1 MIKEGEGSSTFY
13 APPDD
18 RESKERWDELFKENS
33 GLFNGDKPWEING
46 LGAIT
51 ADGERTELEKERPHM
66 DPNSKHISF
75 GLQESLVPT
84 QPGAAA
90 SSTKPA

>member
-1 MIKEGEGSSTFY
+1 MIKEGEGSSSFD
-13 APPDD
+13 APPDG

-33 GLFNGDKPWEING
+33 GLFDGDKPREING
-46 LGAIT
+46 LGAFT
-51 ADGERTELEKERPHM
+51 ADWERTELEKERPHM
-66 DPNSKHISF
+66 DPNSKDIPL
-75 GLQESLVPT
+75 GLQGSLVPK